1 MGEGNV
7 TLKLVSAYLQ
17 VSPYLR
23 KTQTWSP
30 RSLGKLGW
38 RRAQCSEPRKQ
49 QWSTI
54 YSNCVEPSGLEAA
67 SRQVPYRVKYSVNG
81 GALSTN

>member
-1 MGEGNV
+1 MVCVSCGRIKRFLAVTMGEGNV

-49 QWSTI
+49 QW
-54 YSNCVEPSGLEAA
+54 
-67 SRQVPYRVKYSVNG
+67 
-81 GALSTN
+81 

>member
-30 RSLGKLGW
+30 RSLGKLGR

-49 QWSTI
+49 QWTLR
-54 YSNCVEPSGLEAA
+54 VR
-67 SRQVPYRVKYSVNG
+67 SRFQAGSVPRQIQCKWWCAFNATG
-81 GALSTN
+81 DQ